1 MKKSINVSDIK
12 RANYIA
18 EADGIVSTFR
28 NALNKHFEVVY
39 AKSKNLIDTRWEV

>member
-1 MKKSINVSDIK
+1 MKKKVNVTEIK
-12 RANYIA
+12 RKGFQDEANA
-18 EADGIVSTFR
+18 IVETFR